1 MDKRFLMF
9 FGAGVV
15 VIAIA
20 VTLVLTSNKGSHL
33 ALQGE
38 VLKVRS
44 GELDA
49 QNTIAVL
56 DFRLENPSNVPF
68 VVKDVVV
75 TLTPQKGDP
84 VDGVN
89 VSKSDLKR
97 LFQYNRFLGDQY
109 NDGLSIED
117 TIPPHGKVDR
127 MVATRFEVSRPDMES
142 AKSVRLHIEDVDGPM
157 FETTYNLK

>member
-1 MDKRFLMF
+1 
-9 FGAGVV
+9 
-15 VIAIA
+15 
-20 VTLVLTSNKGSHL
+20 
-33 ALQGE
+33 
-38 VLKVRS
+38 
-44 GELDA
+44 
-49 QNTIAVL
+49 
-56 DFRLENPSNVPF
+56 

>member
-1 MDKRFLMF
+1 MDKRFLIF
-9 FGAGVV
+9 FGAGIV

-20 VTLVLTSNKGSHL
+20 VAAVLTSNKGSHL
-33 ALQGE
+33 VLKGE

-44 GELDA
+44 GALDE
-49 QNTIAVL
+49 QNSIAVL
-56 DFRLENPSNVPF
+56 DFRLENSSNVPF

-75 TLTPQKGDP
+75 TLEKAKGDP

-89 VSKSDLKR
+89 VAKTDLPR
-97 LFQYNRFLGDQY
+97 LFQYNRFLGDRY

-117 TIPPHGKVDR
+117 TIPPHAKVDR
-127 MVATRFEVSRPDMES
+127 MVATRFEVSRSDLES
-142 AKSVRLHIEDVDGPM
+142 AKSVKLHIDDVDGPM